1 MNEIVIQVIVSCNE
15 FLVSVTLL
23 YFFYYQ
29 AKILKKSNKLAH
41 QSLKNVREFLI
52 ETTHNEKRIGSLNES
67 IETLKQKK
75 TI

>member
-15 FLVSVTLL
+15 FLVSLTLL

-52 ETTHNEKRIGSLNES
+52 ETTHNEKRIASLNES
-67 IETLKQKK
+67 IETLK
-75 TI
+75 